1 MTKRRKVVAAVTA
14 GFAAVSMGM
23 SVSTAAGAATTAA
36 TTTTTAEQAGKQ
48 AAGTPAAVP
57 ADLKLIRTKTS
68 LLGKHYWYQQT
79 FKGLPVING
88 YYARHVDKSGKLLQI
103 ADGRDAV
110 PTNLDVTVKVPS
122 ATATKSANEA
132 ITARAARA
140 RIAAPNK
147 NITPA
152 PTATQA
158 AAQLAVI
165 GGSNA
170 RLVWNVTSRSAE
182 GATRSLVDA
191 KSGAIVESKVISDNV
206 DGRGS
211 VFDPNPVVSEQNEQL
226 TDQNDKNQDVLFLAQ
241 KNVILRNLDGSG
253 KLVGPYVNIKEAKGG
268 LAQSKTNTFVYQRQ
282 NDKFEQVMAYYH
294 VNQTQ
299 EYIHQLG
306 FTEVNNE
313 SQDFS
318 INTFNGDNSFYD
330 PSVDLITM
338 GEGGV
343 DDAEDAEVIWH
354 EYGHAI
360 QDDIVPGY
368 GESLQAGAIG
378 EGFGDYWAVTM
389 SVPVSKGFELP
400 CVMDW
405 DATSYTSEV
414 PHCLRRT
421 DTGKTTDDIIDEVH
435 ADGEIWSNALWDIH
449 KALGRDKANKL
460 ILQGTF
466 FYAPD
471 TSFADAARV
480 TVQSARLLY
489 GKPAADK
496 VTDAFK
502 ARKIL

>member
-1 MTKRRKVVAAVTA
+1 MRRRRKALVAVAAGLV
-14 GFAAVSMGM
+14 
-23 SVSTAAGAATTAA
+23 SVSLGLSFTSAAGAVPQVGAA
-36 TTTTTAEQAGKQ
+36 DPNG
-48 AAGTPAAVP
+48 
-57 ADLKLIRTKTS
+57 LKLIKTKTS

-88 YYARHVDKSGKLLQI
+88 YYAKHVAKDGAVQI

-110 PTNLDVTVKVPS
+110 PATLDVSAKVASAS
-122 ATATKSANEA
+122 ATQSANA
-132 ITARAARA
+132 AVTARARRVAG
-140 RIAAPNK
+140 PNK
-147 NITPA
+147 SEVLQPA
-152 PTATQA
+152 ATSG

-165 GGSNA
+165 GGPDA
-170 RLVWNVTSRSAE
+170 RLVWNVTSRSTE
-182 GATRSLVDA
+182 GVSRSLVDA
-191 KSGAIVESKVISDNV
+191 KTGSVVESKVISDNV

-211 VFDPNPVVSEQNEQL
+211 VFDPNPVVSEQNEKL
-226 TDQNDKNQDVLFLAQ
+226 TDQNDKNTDELFLAQ

-253 KLVGPYVNIKEAKGG
+253 KLNGTYVNIKEAKGG

-318 INTFNGDNSFYD
+318 IDTFSGDNSFYD
-330 PSVDLITM
+330 PSTDMITM

-360 QDDIVPGY
+360 QDDVVPGF
-368 GESLQAGAIG
+368 GESEEAGAMG

-405 DATSYTSEV
+405 DATSYTSTE

-421 DTGKTTDDIIDEVH
+421 DTGKTIDDKTGEVH
-435 ADGEIWSNALWDIH
+435 DDGEIWSNALWDIH
-449 KALGRDKANKL
+449 KALGRTKANKL
-460 ILQGTF
+460 ILEATF
-466 FYAPD
+466 FYDPD
-471 TSFADAARV
+471 TSFAAAAQD
-480 TVQSARLLY
+480 TVQAARLLY
-489 GKPAADK
+489 GKAAAQT

>member
-1 MTKRRKVVAAVTA
+1 MRRRRKALVAVAAGLV
-14 GFAAVSMGM
+14 
-23 SVSTAAGAATTAA
+23 SVSLGLSFTSAAGAVPQVRAA
-36 TTTTTAEQAGKQ
+36 DPNG
-48 AAGTPAAVP
+48 
-57 ADLKLIRTKTS
+57 LKLIKTKTS

-88 YYARHVDKSGKLLQI
+88 YYAKHVAKDGAVQI

-110 PTNLDVTVKVPS
+110 PATLDVSAKVASAS
-122 ATATKSANEA
+122 ATQSANA
-132 ITARAARA
+132 AVTARARRVAG
-140 RIAAPNK
+140 PNK
-147 NITPA
+147 SEVLQPA
-152 PTATQA
+152 ATSG

-165 GGSNA
+165 GGPDA
-170 RLVWNVTSRSAE
+170 RLVWNVTSRSTE
-182 GATRSLVDA
+182 GVSRSLVDA
-191 KSGAIVESKVISDNV
+191 KTGSVVESKVISDNV

-211 VFDPNPVVSEQNEQL
+211 VFDPNPVVSEQNEKL
-226 TDQNDKNQDVLFLAQ
+226 TDQNDKNTDELFLAQ

-253 KLVGPYVNIKEAKGG
+253 KLNGTYVNIKEAKGG

-318 INTFNGDNSFYD
+318 IDTFSGDNSFYD
-330 PSVDLITM
+330 PSTDMITM

-360 QDDIVPGY
+360 QDDVVPGF
-368 GESLQAGAIG
+368 GESEEAGAMG

-405 DATSYTSEV
+405 DATSYTSTE

-421 DTGKTTDDIIDEVH
+421 DTGKTIDDKTGEVH
-435 ADGEIWSNALWDIH
+435 DDGEIWSNALWDIH
-449 KALGRDKANKL
+449 KALGRTKANKL
-460 ILQGTF
+460 ILEATF
-466 FYAPD
+466 FYDPD
-471 TSFADAARV
+471 TSFAAAAQD
-480 TVQSARLLY
+480 TVQAARLLY
-489 GKPAADK
+489 GKAAAQT

>member
-1 MTKRRKVVAAVTA
+1 MRRRRKALVAVAAGV
-14 GFAAVSMGM
+14 V
-23 SVSTAAGAATTAA
+23 SVSLGLSFTSAAGAVPQVGAA
-36 TTTTTAEQAGKQ
+36 DPNG
-48 AAGTPAAVP
+48 
-57 ADLKLIRTKTS
+57 LKLIKTKTS

-88 YYARHVDKSGKLLQI
+88 HYAKHVAKDGAVQI

-110 PTNLDVTVKVPS
+110 PATLDVSAKVASAS
-122 ATATKSANEA
+122 ATQSANA
-132 ITARAARA
+132 AVTARARRVAG
-140 RIAAPNK
+140 PNK
-147 NITPA
+147 SEVLQPA
-152 PTATQA
+152 ATSG

-165 GGSNA
+165 GGPDA
-170 RLVWNVTSRSAE
+170 RLVWNVTSRSTE
-182 GATRSLVDA
+182 GVSRSLVDA
-191 KSGAIVESKVISDNV
+191 KTGSVVESKVISDNI

-211 VFDPNPVVSEQNEQL
+211 VFDPNPVVSEQNEKL
-226 TDQNDKNQDVLFLAQ
+226 TDQNDKNTDELFLAQ

-253 KLVGPYVNIKEAKGG
+253 KLNGTYVNIKEAKGG

-318 INTFNGDNSFYD
+318 IDTFSGDNSFYD
-330 PSVDLITM
+330 PSTDMITM

-360 QDDIVPGY
+360 QDDVVPGF
-368 GESLQAGAIG
+368 GESEEAGAMG

-405 DATSYTSEV
+405 DATSYTSTE

-421 DTGKTTDDIIDEVH
+421 DTGKTIDDKTGEVH
-435 ADGEIWSNALWDIH
+435 DDGEIWSNALWDIH
-449 KALGRDKANKL
+449 KALGRTKANKL
-460 ILQGTF
+460 ILEATF
-466 FYAPD
+466 FYDPD
-471 TSFADAARV
+471 TSFAAAAQD
-480 TVQSARLLY
+480 TVQAARLLY
-489 GKPAADK
+489 GKAAAQT

>member
-1 MTKRRKVVAAVTA
+1 MREQSRRRKAIAAVTA
-14 GFAAVSMGM
+14 TGAVLALGLSFT
-23 SVSTAAGAATTAA
+23 SAAGAAPAGNSAA
-36 TTTTTAEQAGKQ
+36 N
-48 AAGTPAAVP
+48 AVP
-57 ADLKLIRTKTS
+57 GNLKLIKTKTS
-68 LLGKHYWYQQT
+68 LLGKHHWYQQT
-79 FKGLPVING
+79 FKGLPVVGG
-88 YYARHVDKSGKLLQI
+88 YYAQHVDKSGKVQV

-110 PTNLDVTVKVPS
+110 PADLDVSAKVPS
-122 ATATKSANEA
+122 ATATKSANTVV
-132 ITARAARA
+132 TARAARNRSA
-140 RIAAPNK
+140 GGK
-147 NITPA
+147 NVTPT
-152 PTATQA
+152 PA
-158 AAQLAVI
+158 AAQGAARLAVL
-165 GGSNA
+165 GGPNA
-170 RLVWNVTSRSAE
+170 KLVWNVTSRSSE
-182 GATRSLVDA
+182 GASRSLVDA
-191 KSGAIVESKVISDNV
+191 KTGTVVESKVISDNAE
-206 DGRGS
+206 GRGS
-211 VFDPNPVVSEQNEQL
+211 VFDPSPSVTLKNEDL
-226 TDQNDKNQDVLFLAQ
+226 LDNNDKNSNQLFLAQ

-253 KLVGPYVNIKEAKGG
+253 YLNGPYVNIKEAKGG
-268 LAQSKTNTFVYQRQ
+268 VAYNKNNNFVFQRA
-282 NDKFEQVMAYYH
+282 NDKFEQVMAYYQ

-299 EYIHQLG
+299 EYIHSLG

-318 INTFNGDNSFYD
+318 INTFDGDNSFYD
-330 PSVDLITM
+330 PSIDMITM

-368 GESLQAGAIG
+368 GESAEAGAMG

-389 SVPVSKGFELP
+389 SIPVSKNYDLP

-405 DATSYTSEV
+405 DATSYTDG
-414 PHCLRRT
+414 PKHCLRRT
-421 DTGKTTDDIIDEVH
+421 DTGKTTDDMVGQVH

-449 KALGRDKANKL
+449 NALGRNKANKV

-489 GKPAADK
+489 GKAAAEQ
-496 VTDAFK
+496 VTNAFK

>member
-1 MTKRRKVVAAVTA
+1 MSKRRKAIVAVTA
-14 GFAAVSMGM
+14 GLATISLGLSFTS
-23 SVSTAAGAATTAA
+23 AAGAAPEAA
-36 TTTTTAEQAGKQ
+36 TSLG
-48 AAGTPAAVP
+48 
-57 ADLKLIRTKTS
+57 DLKLIKTKTS

-88 YYARHVDKSGKLLQI
+88 YYAKHESKAGVQI

-110 PTNLDVTVKVPS
+110 PANLDVS
-122 ATATKSANEA
+122 AALPAAGATTKANDA
-132 ITARAARA
+132 INARRARA
-140 RIAAPNK
+140 RIAGTEKEAER
-147 NITPA
+147 IPA
-152 PTATQA
+152 ATQGT
-158 AAQLAVI
+158 AQLAVV
-165 GGSNA
+165 GGPNA
-170 RLVWNVTSRSAE
+170 RLVWAVTSRSAE
-182 GATRSLVDA
+182 GASRSLVDA
-191 KSGAIVESKVISDNV
+191 DSGAVVESKVITDHAT
-206 DGRGS
+206 GRGS

-226 TDQNDKNQDVLFLAQ
+226 TDNNDKNSDELFLAQ
-241 KNVILRNLDGSG
+241 KNVLLRNLDGSG
-253 KLVGPYVNIKEAKGG
+253 KLNGTYVNIKEAKGG
-268 LAQSKTNTFVYQRQ
+268 VAENKNNNFVYQRQ

-313 SQDFS
+313 SQDFA
-318 INTFNGDNSFYD
+318 INTFAGDNSFYD
-330 PSVDLITM
+330 PSIDKITM

-343 DDAEDAEVIWH
+343 DDGEDAEVIWH

-360 QDDIVPGY
+360 QDDVVPGY

-389 SVPVSKGFELP
+389 SVPVSNGFELP

-405 DATSYTSEV
+405 DATSYTSTE

-421 DTGKTTDDIIDEVH
+421 DTGKTTDDIVGQVH
-435 ADGEIWSNALWDIH
+435 DDGEIWSNALWDIH
-449 KALGRDKANKL
+449 NALGRDKANKV
-460 ILQGTF
+460 ILEGQF

-480 TVQSARLLY
+480 TVQAARLLY
-489 GKPAADK
+489 GKPTAQQ

>member
-1 MTKRRKVVAAVTA
+1 MRRRRKALVAVAAGLV
-14 GFAAVSMGM
+14 
-23 SVSTAAGAATTAA
+23 SVSLGLSFTSAAGAVPQVGAA
-36 TTTTTAEQAGKQ
+36 DPNG
-48 AAGTPAAVP
+48 
-57 ADLKLIRTKTS
+57 LKLIKTKTS

-88 YYARHVDKSGKLLQI
+88 YYAKHVAKDGAVQI

-110 PTNLDVTVKVPS
+110 PATLDVSAKVASAS
-122 ATATKSANEA
+122 ATQSANA
-132 ITARAARA
+132 AVTARARRVAG
-140 RIAAPNK
+140 PNK
-147 NITPA
+147 SEVLQPA
-152 PTATQA
+152 ATSG

-165 GGSNA
+165 GGPDA
-170 RLVWNVTSRSAE
+170 RLVWNVTSRSTE
-182 GATRSLVDA
+182 GVSRSLVDA
-191 KSGAIVESKVISDNV
+191 KTGSVVESKVISDNV

-211 VFDPNPVVSEQNEQL
+211 VFDPNPVVSEQNEKL
-226 TDQNDKNQDVLFLAQ
+226 TDQNDKNTDELFLAQ

-253 KLVGPYVNIKEAKGG
+253 KLNGTYVNIKEAKGG

-299 EYIHQLG
+299 EYIQQLG

-318 INTFNGDNSFYD
+318 IDTFSGDNSFYD
-330 PSVDLITM
+330 PSTDMITM

-360 QDDIVPGY
+360 QDDVVPGF
-368 GESLQAGAIG
+368 GESEEAGAMG

-405 DATSYTSEV
+405 DATSYTSTE

-421 DTGKTTDDIIDEVH
+421 DTGKTIDDKTGEVH
-435 ADGEIWSNALWDIH
+435 DDGEIWSNALWDIH
-449 KALGRDKANKL
+449 KALGRTKANKL
-460 ILQGTF
+460 ILEATF
-466 FYAPD
+466 FYDPD
-471 TSFADAARV
+471 TSFAAAAQD
-480 TVQSARLLY
+480 TVQAARLLY
-489 GKPAADK
+489 GKAAAQT

>member
-1 MTKRRKVVAAVTA
+1 MRKRRKALVVVAAGLV
-14 GFAAVSMGM
+14 
-23 SVSTAAGAATTAA
+23 SVSLGLSFTSVAGAVPQVAA
-36 TTTTTAEQAGKQ
+36 
-48 AAGTPAAVP
+48 
-57 ADLKLIRTKTS
+57 ADPGGLKLIKTKAS

-88 YYARHVDKSGKLLQI
+88 YYAKHVAKDGAVQI

-110 PTNLDVTVKVPS
+110 PATLDISAKVASAS
-122 ATATKSANEA
+122 ATQSANA
-132 ITARAARA
+132 AVTARARRVAG
-140 RIAAPNK
+140 PNK
-147 NITPA
+147 SEVLQPA
-152 PTATQA
+152 ATSG

-165 GGSNA
+165 GGPEA
-170 RLVWNVTSRSAE
+170 RLVWNVTSRSTE
-182 GATRSLVDA
+182 GVSRSLVDA
-191 KSGAIVESKVISDNV
+191 KTGSVVESKVISDNV

-211 VFDPNPVVSEQNEQL
+211 VFDPNPVVSEQNEKL
-226 TDQNDKNQDVLFLAQ
+226 TDQNDKNTDELFLAQ

-253 KLVGPYVNIKEAKGG
+253 KLNGSYVNIKEAKGG

-318 INTFNGDNSFYD
+318 IDTFSGDNSFYD
-330 PSVDLITM
+330 PSTDMITM

-360 QDDIVPGY
+360 QDDVVPGF
-368 GESLQAGAIG
+368 GESEEAGAMG

-405 DATSYTSEV
+405 DATSYTTNE

-421 DTGKTTDDIIDEVH
+421 DTGKTTDDKTGEVH
-435 ADGEIWSNALWDIH
+435 DDGEIWSNALWDIH
-449 KALGRDKANKL
+449 KALGRTKANKL
-460 ILQGTF
+460 ILEATF
-466 FYAPD
+466 FYDPD
-471 TSFADAARV
+471 TSFAAAAQD
-480 TVQSARLLY
+480 TVQAARLLY
-489 GKPAADK
+489 GKAAAQA